1 MIRTAETMAAN
12 DRDLFFESLL
22 DLFKYKFCQKEKT
35 AIQISFLTES
45 AVENPERLGECG
57 FFLAADSVYGNRKM
71 ADLKELNA
79 GFRESFLNYTPEFPD
94 HWICTRNVKRGFTDL
109 PHNGGVLALC
119 NLLMMEDGL
128 DWKQTADEIVLPYAE
143 FLAAMLPRIP
153 EKELK
158 YAFLFL
164 ETAAFCMPERPELKE
179 LSRAVQSRCNG
190 IRDVAPLCS
199 PYSCEWCLENEP
211 GKSVFHGC

>member
-1 MIRTAETMAAN
+1 MICTAETMAAN
-12 DRDLFFESLL
+12 DRDLFFESVLNLL
-22 DLFKYKFCQKEKT
+22 KYKFCQREKT
-35 AIQISFLTES
+35 AIQIPFLTES

-57 FFLAADSVYGNRKM
+57 FLLAADCLYGNGKT

-94 HWICTRNVKRGFTDL
+94 HWICMQNVKRGFTDL

-119 NLLMMEDGL
+119 NLLLMDEEQN
-128 DWKQTADEIVLPYAE
+128 WKQTADEIVLPYAE

-179 LSRAVQSRCNG
+179 LSRAVQDRYNG
-190 IRDVAPLCS
+190 AKNAVPLCS
-199 PYSCEWCLENEP
+199 PYSREWCLEKEP
-211 GKSVFHGC
+211 GKSVFHDC